1 MMFRTAC
8 LIAAWCVGAA
18 ALAGEPTNLPRS
30 APEAQGVSSSAL
42 LSFVEAA
49 DATQTM
55 HSLVVLRHGQVVA
68 EGWWSPYAAE
78 SPHSLYSL
86 TKSFTSTAIGFAVA
100 EGKLSIDDPVL
111 SFFPELAPKEPSE
124 NLKQM
129 RVRDLLSMNAG
140 QTGEVDFWHTDEVTK
155 AFLSHPVPF
164 KPGTHFMYN
173 TPASYMLSAILQ
185 KVNGVTTEEYLTP
198 RLFEPLGFGE
208 IHWEKSKEGVSQG
221 GFGLS
226 VRTEDIAKLGQLYL
240 QKGNWNGSQVLPAA
254 WVQAASLRQTS
265 NGSNPNSDW
274 EQGYGYQF
282 WRCRH
287 DGFRGDGAFGQF
299 CVVLPKQD
307 AVIAITSGVGD
318 MQGVLNLVWDELL
331 PAFEKDALPEDAA
344 AHDALQK
351 KLAGLTLIPLK
362 NSVEG
367 AEEKIAGKTFEFPE
381 NDQKLESAALETD
394 DAGTT
399 LILKLRGE
407 EQRVAIGN
415 GEWKKGRMTYGV
427 VGEQPVAASG
437 GWTAAD
443 TFTAKLCFY
452 ETPFIATLKL
462 TGQEGDR
469 LMLESKFNVGF
480 GPTALGPIEGMAKK

>member
-1 MMFRTAC
+1 MFRTAS

-18 ALAGEPTNLPRS
+18 ALAGEPSHLPRS
-30 APEAQGVSSSAL
+30 APEAQGVSSSAV

-55 HSLVVLRHGQVVA
+55 HSLIVVRHGQVVA

-129 RVRDLLSMNAG
+129 RIRDLLSMNAG

-185 KVNGVTTEEYLTP
+185 KVNGVTTEEYLKS

-221 GFGLS
+221 GYGLS

-240 QKGNWNGSQVLPAA
+240 QNGNWNGSQLLPAD
-254 WVQAASLRQTS
+254 WVHAATSRQTS

-274 EQGYGYQF
+274 DQGYGYQF

-287 DGFRGDGAFGQF
+287 EGFRGDGAFGQF

-307 AVIAITSGVGD
+307 AVIAITSGTSD
-318 MQGVLNLVWDELL
+318 MQGVLNLVWDKLL
-331 PAFEKDALPEDAA
+331 PAFKKDALPEDVA
-344 AHDALQK
+344 AHESLQK
-351 KLAGLTLIPLK
+351 KLASLTFAPQK
-362 NSVEG
+362 DVAEG
-367 AEEKIAGKTFEFPE
+367 AGEKIVGRTFMFPE
-381 NDQKLESAALETD
+381 NDLKLESASLDTG

-399 LILKLRGE
+399 LVLKMDGD

-415 GEWKKGRMTYGV
+415 GEWKKGRMTYDA

-443 TFTAKLCFY
+443 TFTIRLCFY
-452 ETPFIATLKL
+452 ETPYIDTLTL
-462 TGQEGDR
+462 TEQEDGQ
-469 LMLESKFNVGF
+469 LSFKSQFNVGF
-480 GPTALGPIEGMAKK
+480 GPATVGPFLGKAKE